1 MDHYFDS
8 NIDQKRGHESGH
20 PLVSIIVIT
29 YNSAKYIL
37 DTLESIKAQTY
48 KKIEVIIS
56 DDCSTDNTLGICR
69 DWIRL
74 NKERFYRAELI
85 TFSVNTGVTANCN
98 RGLYSSQG
106 KWLKLL
112 AGDDTL
118 TNNSVSSFIDYSHEH
133 PLARFI
139 VCNINIIN
147 ESGIVIG
154 TMIHSAKKFSLN
166 KRKLLRNILKSY
178 FISAPGIFV
187 EKETLIAVGGF
198 DERFEMQE
206 DYPLFVRLAQNKID
220 FYYLN
225 QFLVNYRENTQSIFH
240 KYKSDTKS
248 QITIRHF
255 NSTKSFYKTVLL
267 PALLKEKMYNSY
279 IRSYLYI
286 KIEEKRINDLKSYHI
301 CKLIYKLDPESLI
314 RKSKSFLIELFKF
327 FFGNTT
333 YMKIKKNLKS

>member
-1 MDHYFDS
+1 MDHNFDR
-8 NIDQKRGHESGH
+8 NLGQKRDHYSSL

-29 YNSAKYIL
+29 YNSEKYIL

-48 KKIEVIIS
+48 KNIEVIIS
-56 DDCSTDNTLGICR
+56 DDCSTDNTLEICR
-69 DWIRL
+69 YWISL

-106 KWLKLL
+106 KWLKLI

-118 TNNSVSSFIDYSHEH
+118 TNNSVSSFIDFSHEH
-133 PLARFI
+133 PSAKFI
-139 VCNINIIN
+139 VSNINIIN

-154 TMIHSAKKFSLN
+154 SRIHSAKKFSLN
-166 KRKLLRNILKSY
+166 KQRLLRNILKSY
-178 FISAPGIFV
+178 FISAPGIFI

-255 NSTKSFYKTVLL
+255 NSTKCFCYTVLL
-267 PALLKEKMYNSY
+267 PSLKKEKMILSY
-279 IRSYLYI
+279 IRLYLYI
-286 KIEEKRINDLKSYHI
+286 KKEEKRISNQSSYHI
-301 CKLIYKLDPESLI
+301 YNFLFYLDPERVIYRSKTLLI
-314 RKSKSFLIELFKF
+314 NLFKF
-327 FFGNTT
+327 SFGDRI
-333 YMKIKKNLKS
+333 YDKIRNYLRS